1 MWFWRGME
9 KISWTDRLSSEE
21 ALQRVKRERNIV
33 RTIKRKKAN
42 WIGHILRRD
51 CLQNHVT
58 DGKIE
63 GRIEVT

>member
-1 MWFWRGME
+1 ME
-9 KISWTDRLSSEE
+9 RISWTDRLSSEE
-21 ALQRVKRERNIV
+21 ALQGVKKERNIV

-42 WIGHILRRD
+42 WIGHILRRN

-63 GRIEVT
+63 GKLEVT